1 MDDGRQVMDGKS
13 SHCLWQGE
21 LKKKRKQ
28 TNKRKYIFN
37 NLEEKKNKNLTSVF
51 MNNSMAGFEKIRY
64 P

>member
-1 MDDGRQVMDGKS
+1 MPFVSSTLKS
-13 SHCLWQGE
+13 FE
-21 LKKKRKQ
+21 K

-51 MNNSMAGFEKIRY
+51 INNSMAGFEKIRY